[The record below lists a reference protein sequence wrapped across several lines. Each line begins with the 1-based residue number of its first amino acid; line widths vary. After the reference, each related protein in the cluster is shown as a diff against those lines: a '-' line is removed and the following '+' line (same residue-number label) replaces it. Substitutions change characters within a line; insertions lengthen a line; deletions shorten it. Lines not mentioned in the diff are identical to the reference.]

1 MLAPVMEV
9 LARFT
14 PPAVHHAGNRYRC
27 VAARW
32 RRRSHWEG
40 PEREKL
46 HGAGRACS
54 LWLFGKPAGCQSN
67 QQFGRCLTSYHQIGA
82 ALVCPTS
89 ARRCVRVCGAT
100 ILQGRLL
107 GAGVGERGAAD
118 ACTCCLRWCTA
129 PVAMLASR
137 LVRVLTAVAVC
148 VALFVAAEG
157 AGGVITAA
165 VTRDMEKVRLSCVA
179 SAVLGCGCWHW
190 RIGCAPRSRR
200 CVITLVTCHACCPQH
215 HAQLQERRRRLQV
228 FDTGKLYGPFRA
240 LAYVAGV
247 HIATS
252 CAISCS
258 MSCAMTI
265 AAGAGTSMQ
274 TRTSVPHHNA
284 PQSLW
289 TRGPLSSQ
297 SRVPG
302 T

>member
-1 MLAPVMEV
+1 MASPAHGQPQLRSTPQPHPRRPHTQHSYGHSFQSCGTPSTVSAWEHKPSAKTVAATYESWPGSHPATAAPGDADPSFAFGWPCAARDNRGSPLAKAARANDKSRVAMLAPVMEV

-14 PPAVHHAGNRYRC
+14 PPAVRHAGNRHTD
-27 VAARW
+27 AS
-32 RRRSHWEG
+32 RRGGAGEATGKGR
-40 PEREKL
+40 RQKL

-137 LVRVLTAVAVC
+137 LVRVLTVVAVC

-165 VTRDMEKVRLSCVA
+165 VTRDMEKVRLPCV
-179 SAVLGCGCWHW
+179 V
-190 RIGCAPRSRR
+190 
-200 CVITLVTCHACCPQH
+200 
-215 HAQLQERRRRLQV
+215 
-228 FDTGKLYGPFRA
+228 
-240 LAYVAGV
+240 
-247 HIATS
+247 
-252 CAISCS
+252 
-258 MSCAMTI
+258 
-265 AAGAGTSMQ
+265 
-274 TRTSVPHHNA
+274 
-284 PQSLW
+284 
-289 TRGPLSSQ
+289 
-297 SRVPG
+297 
-302 T
+302 

>member
-1 MLAPVMEV
+1 MAFRETRGLPKQSTIWAMPDIVSS
-9 LARFT
+9 
-14 PPAVHHAGNRYRC
+14 N
-27 VAARW
+27 
-32 RRRSHWEG
+32 RRR
-40 PEREKL
+40 
-46 HGAGRACS
+46 ACV
-54 LWLFGKPAGCQSN
+54 SN
-67 QQFGRCLTSYHQIGA
+67 F
-82 ALVCPTS
+82 

-137 LVRVLTAVAVC
+137 LVRVLTVVAVC

-190 RIGCAPRSRR
+190 RIGCVPRSRR

-265 AAGAGTSMQ
+265 AAAAGTSMQ